1 MPKKL
6 TRISLPPRFGDRVER
21 LVGVGHKMDQVLEL
35 QRALLFRNAWIAEH
49 VQRAIDRRDHAIA
62 LTLNLPAI
70 ALARVV
76 PLARRDIDEMPA
88 RGLRLERT
96 DVVGVVRDAAHP
108 RAVQQAI
115 DLAARRGR
123 EQGFRDIGNDLVTVV
138 LPAERGR
145 RRQNSQ
151 QGNGEQATE
160 QHAGGTV
167 RICDRTHRT
176 ASIFRG
182 LLCYAR
188 RVFNLNTFEYPLGV
202 WLIRPGCVG
211 QATVRCY
218 ERFLCI
224 PRMTFIF
231 ALG

>member
-1 MPKKL
+1 MSRSHTRCRLLGVPKKL
-6 TRISLPPRFGDRVER
+6 TRISLPPRASVT
-21 LVGVGHKMDQVLEL
+21 
-35 QRALLFRNAWIAEH
+35 ARNGWIAEH

-138 LPAERGR
+138 LPAERG
-145 RRQNSQ
+145 
-151 QGNGEQATE
+151 
-160 QHAGGTV
+160 
-167 RICDRTHRT
+167 
-176 ASIFRG
+176 
-182 LLCYAR
+182 
-188 RVFNLNTFEYPLGV
+188 
-202 WLIRPGCVG
+202 
-211 QATVRCY
+211 
-218 ERFLCI
+218 
-224 PRMTFIF
+224 
-231 ALG
+231 